1 MESKQLSDC
10 PSLPQGT
17 VNIPPNPAPTSHQTQ
32 NVQFFKSRHTE
43 HNKDKQSDQ
52 HFSLLGR
59 QRRGSGTPANSNQL
73 LQPSAVTAQSH
84 VMCLSKASVQGYL
97 VKDSECLTDFFFA
110 ICIFHFSSHHGQELW
125 EVNGAIP
132 FNHKKKK

>member
-1 MESKQLSDC
+1 MHSFSKADTLNTTKTDSQISI
-10 PSLPQGT
+10 SLCWGVKGEAQALRLT
-17 VNIPPNPAPTSHQTQ
+17 LT
-32 NVQFFKSRHTE
+32 
-43 HNKDKQSDQ
+43 
-52 HFSLLGR
+52 
-59 QRRGSGTPANSNQL
+59 NQP

-84 VMCLSKASVQGYL
+84 VMYLSKASVQGYL

-132 FNHKKKK
+132 FNHKKKR